1 MFHGELDVES
11 AKVLREMQTRIKAL
25 DLPPSELDE
34 SILVASW
41 NIREFGRKPRH
52 PLALHLIAEI
62 IGQFDLI
69 SIVELRENLDDL
81 STVLKYLGPYW
92 SAVYSDVTEDY
103 GGNWER
109 LAFVYDKRA
118 VQFSGLAGSGI
129 PPREKANDEYVSY
142 ESFWRAPYS
151 AAFCSGGFDFV
162 AITAHLRWGNS
173 QAARLKEIQ
182 RFANWVDFKLRR
194 NDAVDTDVIV
204 FGDFNTETPEMY
216 AALLAKGFQMPP
228 ALVDIKTTLAQKQH
242 YDHILHNP
250 EFTKSF
256 SGEGGVCKLFSTDD
270 APWFGVTGDG
280 LTYQLSDHFPIWA
293 KVNVDTD
300 SEKLDQLIRGTL
312 MGARARP
319 RE

>member
-1 MFHGELDVES
+1 MFHGDLDMAS
-11 AKVLREMQTRIKAL
+11 AKVLQEMKQRIEAL
-25 DLPPSELDE
+25 NLPPSELDE

-41 NIREFGRKPRH
+41 NIREFGKKKRT

-92 SAVYSDVTEDY
+92 SVVYSDVTEDY
-103 GGNWER
+103 GNNWER

-129 PPREKANDEYVSY
+129 PPREKVNDEYVSY

-151 AAFCSGGFDFV
+151 AAFSAGSFDFV
-162 AITAHLRWGNS
+162 AITAHLRWGDS

-194 NDAVDTDVIV
+194 NDAVDADVIV
-204 FGDFNTETPEMY
+204 FGDFNTETPAMHE
-216 AALLAKGFQMPP
+216 ALLAKGFRMPS

-256 SGEGGVCKLFSTDD
+256 SDEGGVCKLFSAAD
-270 APWFGVTGDG
+270 AQWFGVTAQQ
-280 LTYQLSDHFPIWA
+280 LTYELSDHFPIWA
-293 KVNVDTD
+293 KVSTDTD
-300 SEKLDQLIRGTL
+300 SEKLDQFIHGF
-312 MGARARP
+312 
-319 RE
+319 